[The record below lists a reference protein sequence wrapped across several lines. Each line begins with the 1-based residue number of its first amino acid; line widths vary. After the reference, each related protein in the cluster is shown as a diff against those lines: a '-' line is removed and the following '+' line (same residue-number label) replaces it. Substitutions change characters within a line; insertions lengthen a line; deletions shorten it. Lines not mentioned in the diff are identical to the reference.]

1 MFLDRFLARFEIK
14 TKVGLLSLPFV
25 LGIIGL
31 ATVSLFTGSLLGD
44 RITGTNASIEA
55 LSGFKNTYINMSAFL
70 QDQTEERR
78 QDVLQS
84 LDDQLVQTENVLA
97 LAENPNEI
105 ESLNGSKALVERLRA
120 DVDRLWAI
128 RGDNIALRASF
139 EETNVEFDQIRERL
153 NVTIEGVTQTL
164 AASEKTVRDMLVSAD
179 ALAQGGK
186 SIGTI
191 SRSITSAGTPEDA
204 FAAAGKAK
212 ADIESLL
219 ENLPPAIPADKLAL
233 KNQITNNGEQILK
246 LIDSGSVTKPNMVKL
261 QRFATGLR
269 STALKL
275 NGLASQTSRSA
286 TGNFLALDADIRAEQ
301 NTIKQASNF
310 LSNSTELQLLI
321 TEFLGDPNQ
330 DVGAEL
336 NAQLSKVKESIKLV
350 EQSEH
355 KALLLDAIG
364 TKITDQLAVIPEL
377 TSGLIAKEEEVWT
390 LFTETSQSIDQAW
403 TSVLTFANSQ
413 QTNTIAVKDRAG
425 VITLSAGAI
434 VIILGLL
441 AAFVLVLAL
450 KNPIRR
456 LVAAMGDVAN
466 GDLNTD
472 IADKSR
478 PDEIGEMA
486 RALDVFKM
494 NAIEKERLE
503 DESKNA
509 QAQTEQERKRNEE
522 LKEMEAQ
529 KLADA
534 IDALARGLTQLSEG
548 DLTAN
553 ISTPFEGELDRLRTD
568 FNASVAKLSETM
580 GRITNVSVTLKDNSG
595 EISNATNELSQRTET
610 QAASLEE
617 TSAALDEITA
627 TVRETSERAKEASDK
642 AKDARHD
649 TEQSSD
655 VVSNAV
661 AAMEGIEKASSDIT
675 NIINVIDEIAFQT
688 NLLALNAGVEAAR
701 AGEAGKGFAVV
712 AQEVRELA
720 QRSAGAAKEIKDLIN
735 KSGAEVSNGVQLVQQ
750 TGEALA
756 KISEH
761 VAEIDTRIETISQ
774 GAAEQLAGIQE
785 VNSAVNSMD
794 QVTQQNAAMVEEN
807 TAVTQQIADEVHT
820 LSGLIQTF
828 KVGGQSSVR
837 APRQAAGGNR
847 GSKAA
852 TNTPVASVASRPT
865 TQKAAPV
872 KPATPVA
879 ADDGHVSKP
888 SPAKAMV
895 NKISDAFG
903 GGSSSSGSDDDNW
916 DEF

>member
-1 MFLDRFLARFEIK
+1 MFLDKFLARFEIK

-25 LGIIGL
+25 LGIVGL

-44 RITGTNASIEA
+44 RINGTNESIKA
-55 LSGFKNTYINMSAFL
+55 LSGFKNTYINMAAFL
-70 QDQTEERR
+70 QEQTEDRR
-78 QDVLQS
+78 LQVLQS
-84 LDDQLVQTENVLA
+84 LDDQLRQTENVLA
-97 LAENPNEI
+97 LAESPNEI
-105 ESLNGSKALVERLRA
+105 DSLKGSKALVENLRA
-120 DVDRLWAI
+120 DVERLWAI
-128 RGDNIALRASF
+128 RGENIALRTAF
-139 EETNVEFDQIRERL
+139 EDTSTEIDNVRERL
-153 NVTIEGVTQTL
+153 NVTIESVSQIL
-164 AASEKTVRDMLVSAD
+164 AASENAVREMLVSAD
-179 ALAQGGK
+179 TLAKGGK

-204 FAAAGKAK
+204 FAAANKVK
-212 ADIESLL
+212 EDILSLK
-219 ENLPPAIPADKLAL
+219 ENLPGAIPNDKVAL
-233 KNQITNNGEQILK
+233 RNQITNNIEQMIK
-246 LIDSGSVTKPNMVKL
+246 LMDSGSVNKPNMVQL
-261 QRFATGLR
+261 QRFAAGLR

-275 NGLASQTSRSA
+275 NGLASQTSRDA
-286 TGNFLALDADIRAEQ
+286 TVNFLALDDEIRAEQ
-301 NTIKQASNF
+301 NTIAQASNF
-310 LSNSTELQLLI
+310 LSSNTELQLLI
-321 TEFLGDPNQ
+321 AELLGDPNQ
-330 DVGAEL
+330 EISAEL
-336 NAQLSKVKESIKLV
+336 NAKLSDVQANIKLI
-350 EQSEH
+350 EQSAH
-355 KALLLDAIG
+355 KDFLLDAIG
-364 TKITDQLAVIPEL
+364 TQIPEQLAAIPAL
-377 TSGLIAKEEEVWT
+377 TSDLIAKEDEVLQ
-390 LFTETSQSIDQAW
+390 LFTETSESINQAW

-413 QTNTIAVKDRAG
+413 QNNTIAVKDRAG
-425 VITLSAGAI
+425 VITLSAGAF

-441 AAFVLVLAL
+441 AAAVLVLAL
-450 KNPIRR
+450 RSPIRR

-466 GDLNTD
+466 GDLNTE
-472 IADKSR
+472 IADKTR

-486 RALDVFKM
+486 RALDIFKM
-494 NAIEKERLE
+494 SAIEKVRLE
-503 DESKNA
+503 EEGEEVRT
-509 QAQTEQERKRNEE
+509 QTEQERKRNEE

-568 FNASVAKLSETM
+568 FNTSVVKLSETM
-580 GRITNVSVTLKDNSG
+580 GRITDVSVTLKDNSG

-642 AKDARHD
+642 AKDARQD
-649 TEQSSD
+649 TEHSSE

-720 QRSAGAAKEIKDLIN
+720 QRSAGAAKEIKELIN

-761 VAEIDTRIETISQ
+761 VTEIDTRIETISQ

-807 TAVTQQIADEVHT
+807 TAVTQQIADEVLT

-828 KVGGQSSVR
+828 KVGGQASMQQSQR
-837 APRQAAGGNR
+837 AGGHS
-847 GSKAA
+847 G
-852 TNTPVASVASRPT
+852 ASARPS
-865 TQKAAPV
+865 AP
-872 KPATPVA
+872 KPAPIRS
-879 ADDGHVSKP
+879 VSQKP
-888 SPAKAMV
+888 AP
-895 NKISDAFG
+895 
-903 GGSSSSGSDDDNW
+903 
-916 DEF
+916 

>member
-31 ATVSLFTGSLLGD
+31 ATVSLFTGALLGD
-44 RITGTNASIEA
+44 RITGTNESIKA
-55 LSGFKNTYINMSAFL
+55 LSGFKNTYINMTAFL
-70 QDQTEERR
+70 QDQTEEKRLE
-78 QDVLQS
+78 VIQS
-84 LDDQLVQTENVLA
+84 LDDQLLQTENVLA

-105 ESLNGSKALVERLRA
+105 ESLTGSKALVEGLRA
-120 DVDRLWAI
+120 DVDRLWEI
-128 RGDNIALRASF
+128 RGENIALRTSF
-139 EETNVEFDQIRERL
+139 EETSAEIDQIRERL
-153 NVTIEGVTQTL
+153 NVTIEGVTHIL

-179 ALAQGGK
+179 TLAKGGK

-212 ADIESLL
+212 ADIVSLL
-219 ENLPPAIPADKLAL
+219 ENLPPAIPADKLSL

-275 NGLASQTSRSA
+275 NGLASQTSRNA
-286 TGNFLALDADIRAEQ
+286 TGNFLALDEDIRAEQ
-301 NTIKQASNF
+301 NTIAQASNF
-310 LSNSTELQLLI
+310 LARSTELQMLI
-321 TEFLGDPNQ
+321 IEMLGNPNPE
-330 DVGAEL
+330 VGAEL
-336 NAQLSKVKESIKLV
+336 NGKLSEVQDSIKLV
-350 EQSEH
+350 EQTEH
-355 KALLLDAIG
+355 QALLSEAIG
-364 TKITDQLAVIPEL
+364 TKITDQLAAIPEL
-377 TSGLIAKEEEVWT
+377 TSGLIAKEEEVST
-390 LFTETSQSIDQAW
+390 LFTEASDSINQAW
-403 TSVLTFANSQ
+403 TSVLNFANTQ
-413 QTNTIAVKDRAG
+413 QDNTIAVKDRAG
-425 VITLSAGAI
+425 VITLSAGAV

-456 LVAAMGDVAN
+456 LVTAMGDVAN

-472 IADKSR
+472 IADRSR

-486 RALDVFKM
+486 RALDIFKM
-494 NAIEKERLE
+494 NAVEKLRIEEEGEEARTQ
-503 DESKNA
+503 S
-509 QAQTEQERKRNEE
+509 EQERKRNEE

-529 KLADA
+529 KLANA
-534 IDALARGLTQLSEG
+534 IDALAAGLTRLSEG

-568 FNASVAKLSETM
+568 FNTSVAKLSETM
-580 GRITNVSVTLKDNSG
+580 GRITNVSVTLKDNSS

-761 VAEIDTRIETISQ
+761 VAEIDTRIENISQ

-828 KVGGQSSVR
+828 KTGGQPVVEKSAQISGSARVTSK
-837 APRQAAGGNR
+837 PVTPQAAIL
-847 GSKAA
+847 K
-852 TNTPVASVASRPT
+852 PVTEKT
-865 TQKAAPV
+865 TA
-872 KPATPVA
+872 PVA
-879 ADDGHVSKP
+879 AGEGHASKP

-895 NKISDAFG
+895 NKLSNAFG
-903 GGSSSSGSDDDNW
+903 SGEASSSNSDDGNW

>member
-1 MFLDRFLARFEIK
+1 MFLDKFLARFEIK

-25 LGIIGL
+25 FGIIGL
-31 ATVSLFTGSLLGD
+31 AAVSLFTGSLLGE
-44 RITGTNASIEA
+44 RINGTNASIKA
-55 LSGFKNTYINMSAFL
+55 LSGFKNTYINITGFL

-78 QDVLQS
+78 QQVMQS
-84 LDDQLVQTENVLA
+84 LDDQLKQTEKVLS
-97 LAENPNEI
+97 LAEHPNEI
-105 ESLNGSKALVERLRA
+105 ESLASSKALVEHLRT

-128 RGDNIALRASF
+128 RGENIALRTAF
-139 EETNVEFDQIRERL
+139 KETSTEIDNVRERL
-153 NVTIEGVTQTL
+153 NVTIQGISQIL
-164 AASEKTVRDMLVSAD
+164 AASENAVRDMLVLAD
-179 ALAQGGK
+179 TLANGGK
-186 SIGTI
+186 SIGAI
-191 SRSITSAGTPEDA
+191 SRSITSAGTPEEA
-204 FAAAGKAK
+204 FAAANKVKG
-212 ADIESLL
+212 DILTLTEK
-219 ENLPPAIPADKLAL
+219 LPGAIPNDRVAL
-233 KNQITNNGEQILK
+233 KNQITNNSEQIIK
-246 LIDSGSVTKPNMVKL
+246 LVDSGLVNKPNMVKL

-275 NGLASQTSRSA
+275 NGLATQTSREA
-286 TGNFLALDADIRAEQ
+286 TVNFLSLDDEIRAEQ
-301 NTIKQASNF
+301 NTIMQARGF
-310 LSNSTELQLLI
+310 LARSTELQLSI
-321 TEFLGDPNQ
+321 TEMLGDPNQ
-330 DVGAEL
+330 EISAEL
-336 NAQLSKVKESIKLV
+336 NVKLSEVQQSIKLI

-355 KALLLDAIG
+355 KDFLSDAIG
-364 TKITDQLAVIPEL
+364 AQIPGQLAAIPEL
-377 TSGLIAKEEEVWT
+377 TSNLIAKEDEV
-390 LFTETSQSIDQAW
+390 LVVFNQTSADISQAW
-403 TSVLTFANSQ
+403 TSVLAFANSQ
-413 QTNTIAVKDRAG
+413 QNNTIAVKDRAG
-425 VITLSAGAI
+425 VITLSAGAFVI
-434 VIILGLL
+434 VLGLL
-441 AAFVLVLAL
+441 AATVLVLAL
-450 KNPIRR
+450 RNPIRR

-466 GDLNTD
+466 GDLNTE
-472 IADKSR
+472 IADKTR

-486 RALDVFKM
+486 RALDIFKM
-494 NAIEKERLE
+494 NAIEKGRLE
-503 DESKNA
+503 EEGEEVRT
-509 QAQTEQERKRNEE
+509 QTEQERKRNEE
-522 LKEMEAQ
+522 IKAMEAQ

-568 FNASVAKLSETM
+568 FNTSIAKLSETM
-580 GRITNVSVTLKDNSG
+580 GRITDVSVTLKDNSG

-642 AKDARHD
+642 AKDARQD
-649 TEQSSD
+649 TEKSSE

-661 AAMEGIEKASSDIT
+661 SAMEGIEKASSDIT

-720 QRSAGAAKEIKDLIN
+720 QRSAGAAKEIKELIN

-761 VAEIDTRIETISQ
+761 VTEIDTRIETISQ

-807 TAVTQQIADEVHT
+807 TAVTQQIADEVIT

-828 KVGGQSSVR
+828 KVGGQSMAQQSQRAGGNSGASARPSAAPAPASKPAPARASVR
-837 APRQAAGGNR
+837 A
-847 GSKAA
+847 
-852 TNTPVASVASRPT
+852 T
-865 TQKAAPV
+865 
-872 KPATPVA
+872 TPVA
-879 ADDGHVSKP
+879 ADNGHSSKL

-895 NKISDAFG
+895 NKLSSAFG
-903 GGSSSSGSDDDNW
+903 GGSSAPKADDGNW